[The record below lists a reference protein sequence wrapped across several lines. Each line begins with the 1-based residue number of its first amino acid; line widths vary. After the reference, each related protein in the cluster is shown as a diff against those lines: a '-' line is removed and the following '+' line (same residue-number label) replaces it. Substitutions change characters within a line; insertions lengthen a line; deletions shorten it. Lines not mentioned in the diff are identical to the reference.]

1 MIHFFVTLSH
11 IKGFDFRCICLETD
25 FLCLFHVMLKNA
37 SKKLNPSGVK
47 RDTSYFRVAGS
58 CSELAEVIFS
68 LV

>member
-1 MIHFFVTLSH
+1 MINLFVTLSH

-25 FLCLFHVMLKNA
+25 FLCLFHVKEA
-37 SKKLNPSGVK
+37 SKKLNPSEVK

-58 CSELAEVIFS
+58 CSELATVIFS